1 MSNGGGCCPWCYSD
15 RGAGGLFSSLS
26 PSAAEPGSRSDKLA
40 EPRVEVRPYLLW
52 LCVFVGGNDT
62 LAISWL
68 YAAFGDKPLG
78 SWTFLL
84 NCIGASDHL
93 LWKKEIGIH
102 LIIFYFCC
110 CNVNLIVSLYA

>member
-52 LCVFVGGNDT
+52 LCLFVGSIDT

-84 NCIGASDHL
+84 NCIGASETYYG
-93 LWKKEIGIH
+93 KKKLEYI
-102 LIIFYFCC
+102 
-110 CNVNLIVSLYA
+110 